1 MAPDRVS
8 WSSASSHD
16 GRRCDATIVPVSD
29 TSSRVD
35 LACGSRAAGGG
46 VSSPME
52 VNQTRKALIELI
64 DSTLEGRPY
73 DHRLARGST
82 AAGWPKHALKAASY
96 IAAARNMLSLP
107 SPPRG
112 GIMRSFAIA
121 ACALMLLSLAACG
134 DGTTDNRAA
143 AANRSAAARKAA
155 APAPPPPLA
164 DKVRVRLET

>member
-1 MAPDRVS
+1 MKHVLLIAPLLAIGTTGCGMSEPNVYALPAAEVYTRLAAAQIDRSARGPFGTREFTVSRMAPDRVS
-8 WSSASSHD
+8 WSSSSSHD

-82 AAGWPKHALKAASY
+82 AAGWPKHALKAAS
-96 IAAARNMLSLP
+96 
-107 SPPRG
+107 
-112 GIMRSFAIA
+112 
-121 ACALMLLSLAACG
+121 
-134 DGTTDNRAA
+134 
-143 AANRSAAARKAA
+143 
-155 APAPPPPLA
+155 
-164 DKVRVRLET
+164 